1 MVNMNNILDWKD
13 YVESHRIDEGI
24 MSNVKN
30 WLSRNF
36 GGSVSKIDSLL
47 NSWKSNE
54 WDYVKQNDKA
64 EMEIHQLDLERAS
77 MRKDP
82 ALYKA
87 NEASVRELKKK
98 ISALANFRDKNSSL
112 LETKI
117 KKLVKNN
124 DRLLDYYEMKKAKIE
139 AELAKDL
146 LDNYKW
152 DKSKED
158 EIYGRYSEALERV
171 KEKEKEF
178 KGIDFHS
185 IVRSLPSL
193 SIPSKAEEIEK
204 MSDDDLRKVFMSADK
219 SEKMEILSKLDSLK
233 TRYSRNLSEIKR
245 EIIEAKKRFDDKDKL
260 NPLYTERDDL
270 DEKYRRV
277 NSIIKYLNSLSYV

>member
-1 MVNMNNILDWKD
+1 MNNILDWSD
-13 YVESHRIDEGI
+13 YVSSDRVDEGI

-36 GGSVSKIDSLL
+36 GGAVSKIDSLI

-54 WDYVKQNDKA
+54 FDYVKEKDKA
-64 EMEIHQLDLERAS
+64 EMEIHQLDLERAAI
-77 MRKDP
+77 RKDP

-87 NEASVRELKKK
+87 NESSVRELKKK
-98 ISALANFRDKNSSL
+98 ISALGNFRDKNSAL

-117 KKLVKNN
+117 KKAVKSNQ
-124 DRLLDYYEMKKAKIE
+124 RLIDYYEMKKAKAE

-158 EIYGRYSEALERV
+158 EIYDRYSEALERV
-171 KEKEKEF
+171 KDKEKDF
-178 KGIDFHS
+178 KGIDFQS

-193 SIPSKAEEIEK
+193 SIPSKVEEIEK
-204 MSDDDLRKVFMSADK
+204 MSDEDLKRIFLSADR
-219 SEKMEILSKLDSLK
+219 SDRMEMLSKLDGLK
-233 TRYSRNLSEIKR
+233 SKYSKNLSDLKR
-245 EIIEAKKRFDDKDKL
+245 EIIESKKRFDDKDKI
-260 NPLYTERDDL
+260 NSLYMERDDA

-277 NSIIKYLNSLSYV
+277 NAIIKYLNSLSYV